1 MDLTTPVS
9 VDDEVA
15 KEFAALGVKVEPK
28 GQSEEAIPVWAANW
42 PALTTFLAV
51 ETQWRVAVGMGGM
64 IRLGIDY
71 TALDVVLRRLKAD
84 DTIFEDI
91 QVMEREALTTFAE
104 AD

>member
-1 MDLTTPVS
+1 LTTLAS

-15 KEFAALGVKVEPK
+15 RQFAEMGVKVDVPV
-28 GQSEEAIPVWAANW
+28 QDDEAIPVWAANW
-42 PALTTFLAV
+42 PALTAFLAV
-51 ETQWRVAVGMGGM
+51 ETQWRVAIGMGGM

-71 TALDVVLRRLKAD
+71 TALDVMLRRLKAD

-104 AD
+104 TA